1 MTLKLVKIQSDLIG
15 NNKLTQMFD
24 IDHLYLASFN
34 YKKSEDGK
42 TISHDQFD
50 ENSPEYH
57 ENNILNQM
65 MTLLKDTENSIHS
78 LYKSIDNDTDLATD
92 IAKQIPEQGS
102 NKSRVYNF
110 GSLHEQ
116 VTRRNDYI
124 TGKLGIAP
132 YALNVTSQV
141 MTRCFGVSFKRNTFT
156 ESVGIL
162 NFDKLI
168 DIDNNYIDSWI
179 SAFINAHVDIVKDP
193 YISKMNINQF
203 TYNMSNLLIRSGF
216 GETAMWFLAQ
226 PIIRDMANASNSA
239 NSEFMRDENKFKT
252 VYSAQK
258 EAVAN
263 AVLKWLL
270 ESEVS
275 EDILKV
281 YTEGDQRYTLQK
293 ISAVNMIKDKKDVL
307 KEIATHPGVK
317 EVTVRGVKYNV
328 REVQRDVFYAWK
340 TLEKY
345 SIALGNLVQKTK
357 IDTKKH
363 GKSFLAIYKY
373 RADFYRMFY
382 GKDEDSLWDMD
393 SLHNLAERSWIKT
406 KTDYACTLP
415 LTILGNQTFNAN
427 NAFIKY
433 ITDIYDKLNPESE
446 SLNVKQLEAI
456 SKAAQTQIK
465 ARYIADYAKQYLH
478 MTDQDITNL
487 FVGKRC
493 MARRLNMLN
502 AAIRQ
507 NNKYKRLANN
517 QLIQQIYS
525 SQESEPVLVNGKRY
539 DRPAFIAIA
548 DRVGDSSSN
557 SDMLIDGWED
567 LLNDSDQFVRAFAR
581 DLIVYAY
588 MTSGEYA
595 GWNNLF
601 KYVPPAWIRGEIDTD
616 YQSMSSY
623 VENVLTQSN
632 FDSDM
637 DIDDLVANN
646 FQDYRWARRLSGKT
660 KESTIIYNDTNVLVT
675 GGINVRSKAPKY
687 VTVRIPGVRG
697 NDPSNFILYRLL
709 TYVGNADKNLR
720 CPVYVQLKKRGYD
733 SGHKQKIYEYGWKFN
748 YAENTMASD
757 VFNTTTPSNELQLN
771 ESATTNDPIDYING
785 LAEMIKE
792 HSELLQQTDY
802 EKLTELISQEP
813 NNTPIESL
821 PDTTTPEPKENN
833 LGFDSMDEVVM
844 NSGGA
849 YGADTAWD
857 FYARKAGVKQINHY
871 RDQGNQVLS
880 SSLNKRGIK
889 AAVLSKEQM
898 DDARNKIFELLGKRY
913 DDTIQGNLQ
922 VRNFYQVSSSDGV
935 FAVSTI
941 NSTNNGVLG
950 GTNTAVQLGIMLNKP
965 THVFDLNT
973 EKWYKYDPNTKVF
986 KEESTPVLTKK
997 FAGVGTRDIQKYKV
1011 YKDGKWV
1018 EREQYVGDDK
1028 AKVALRAIEDVFNK
1042 TQAELSNSQSTPSQ
1056 NVDKVDKNHKD
1067 DIEYYEGNIVP
1078 DANTIFVFGSNP
1090 EGRHGAG
1097 AARIAREQFG
1107 AIYGQGEG
1115 LQGNAYALP
1124 TKDLRVKEN
1133 RGLRSISEAQ
1143 IIENIKKLYEVAK
1156 QNPNKQFKVAY
1167 RNTDQASLNGYTGLE
1182 MIDMFIKAGSIPS
1195 NIVFSKEWIDTGLI
1209 TKENYAD
1216 SNNTENSTQSTTN
1229 KLPKNYTKAL
1239 EQIEKWFVINNQTT
1253 NIVGKDNIEHA
1264 IQELHIEINDK
1275 YLMSNMDEKDIL
1287 NLLYKTSKFMDE
1299 MQKLGNTGI
1308 TIVSEDYFYGDFA
1321 KKVKHLTG
1329 WTPFDVENNFSV
1341 QEGVKKKT
1349 MEIPNHLI
1357 KTLNFIES
1365 LTYKQRDILDKIC
1378 DGTILL
1384 IDNYF
1389 SDDSID
1395 LSNIITITDTVE
1407 DTRQTDFLKELGMS
1421 DEDLKEAQ
1429 KIKNHCKGGK

>member
-1 MTLKLVKIQSDLIG
+1 
-15 NNKLTQMFD
+15 MFD

-42 TISHDQFD
+42 TVSHDQFD
-50 ENSPEYH
+50 PDSAEYH
-57 ENNILNQM
+57 QNNILNQM

-78 LYKSIDNDTDLATD
+78 LYKSIDNDTDLLTD

-116 VTRRNDYI
+116 VVRRNDYV
-124 TGKLGIAP
+124 TGKSGIGP
-132 YALNVTSQV
+132 YALNVTNQV
-141 MTRCFGVSFKRNTFT
+141 LTRCFGVRFKRSTFT

-162 NFDKLI
+162 DFDKLV

-216 GETAMWFLAQ
+216 GEAAMWFLAQ

-263 AVLKWLL
+263 AILKWLL
-270 ESEVS
+270 EDKVS
-275 EDILKV
+275 EDVLKV
-281 YTEGDQRYTLQK
+281 YTEGDQKYTLQK
-293 ISAVNMIKDKKDVL
+293 ISAVNIIKDKKDVL
-307 KEIATHPGVK
+307 KEIATHPGAK
-317 EVTVRGVKYNV
+317 KVTVNGIEYDV

-357 IDTKKH
+357 IDTKKQ

-373 RADFYRMFY
+373 RADFNRMFY

-427 NAFIKY
+427 NAFIAY
-433 ITDIYDKLNPESE
+433 ITHIYNELNPESE
-446 SLNVKQLEAI
+446 SLNVQQLEAI
-456 SKAAQTQIK
+456 SKAVQTQIK
-465 ARYIADYAKQYLH
+465 AQYIADYAKQYLH

-507 NNKYKRLANN
+507 NDKYKRLANN

-623 VENVLTQSN
+623 VENILTQSD

-646 FQDYRWARRLSGKT
+646 FQDYKWARRLSGKT
-660 KESTIIYNDTNVLVT
+660 KESTIIYNDTNVMVT

-687 VTVRIPGVRG
+687 VTARIPGVRG
-697 NDPSNFILYRLL
+697 NDPSNFILYRFL
-709 TYVGNADKNLR
+709 TYVRNVDNKLQ
-720 CPVYVQLKKRGYD
+720 CPVYIQMKKKGYD
-733 SGHKQKIYEYGWKFN
+733 SGHKQKIYEYGWSFN
-748 YAENTMASD
+748 YAENTMSSD
-757 VFNTTTPSNELQLN
+757 VFNMIAEPIEFAQEEPVDGGVLQGAMDMVEYISN
-771 ESATTNDPIDYING
+771 S
-785 LAEMIKE
+785 IKKYPK
-792 HSELLQQTDY
+792 LLQQKSY
-802 EKLTELISQEP
+802 EKFLNAAVFEELIEP
-813 NNTPIESL
+813 ISVKNKPVLEQ
-821 PDTTTPEPKENN
+821 KENN

-857 FYARKAGVKQINHY
+857 YYARKAGVKQINHY
-871 RDQGNQVLS
+871 RDQGNQTLS
-880 SSLNKRGIK
+880 SSLNRKGIK
-889 AAVLSKEQM
+889 AAVLSKEEM
-898 DDARNKIFELLGKRY
+898 DSARDKIFELLGKRY
-913 DDTIQGNLQ
+913 DNTIQGNLQ

-935 FAVSTI
+935 FAIATI
-941 NSTNNGVLG
+941 NSAKNGVSG
-950 GTNTAVQLGIMLNKP
+950 GTNTAVQLGISLNKP
-965 THVFDLNT
+965 THVFDLNS
-973 EKWYKYDPNTKVF
+973 EKWYKYNPESKMF
-986 KEESTPVLTKK
+986 EEESTPVLTKK

-1028 AKVALRAIEDVFNK
+1028 SKVALKAIEDVFNK
-1042 TQAELSNSQSTPSQ
+1042 TQAELSNVET
-1056 NVDKVDKNHKD
+1056 
-1067 DIEYYEGNIVP
+1067 
-1078 DANTIFVFGSNP
+1078 
-1090 EGRHGAG
+1090 
-1097 AARIAREQFG
+1097 
-1107 AIYGQGEG
+1107 
-1115 LQGNAYALP
+1115 
-1124 TKDLRVKEN
+1124 
-1133 RGLRSISEAQ
+1133 
-1143 IIENIKKLYEVAK
+1143 
-1156 QNPNKQFKVAY
+1156 
-1167 RNTDQASLNGYTGLE
+1167 NTDQVDNT
-1182 MIDMFIKAGSIPS
+1182 
-1195 NIVFSKEWIDTGLI
+1195 
-1209 TKENYAD
+1209 D
-1216 SNNTENSTQSTTN
+1216 SNNTGNSTRSTSN
-1229 KLPKNYTKAL
+1229 KLPKNYTTAL
-1239 EQIEKWFVINNQTT
+1239 KQIEKWFIIKDQTT
-1253 NIVGKDNIEHA
+1253 NIVGDDNTKHA
-1264 IQELHIEINDK
+1264 IQELHIEINDE
-1275 YLMSNMDEKDIL
+1275 YLMLDMDEKDVL

-1299 MQKLGNTGI
+1299 MKKLGNTGI

-1321 KKVKHLTG
+1321 KKVKRLTG
-1329 WTPFDVENNFSV
+1329 EIISNIENNYDI
-1341 QEGVKKKT
+1341 QEGEKEKT
-1349 MEIPNHLI
+1349 MEIPNPLI
-1357 KTLNFIES
+1357 KILGFMES
-1365 LTYKQRDILDKIC
+1365 LNYKQRGVLDRIF
-1378 DGTILL
+1378 DYPIYDLNPAVIGP
-1384 IDNYF
+1384 
-1389 SDDSID
+1389 ID
-1395 LSNIITITDTVE
+1395 LSDKITITDTVE

-1421 DEDLKEAQ
+1421 DEDIKKAQ
-1429 KIKNHCKGGK
+1429 EIKNHCKGGK

>member
-1 MTLKLVKIQSDLIG
+1 
-15 NNKLTQMFD
+15 MFD

-42 TISHDQFD
+42 TVSRDQFD
-50 ENSPEYH
+50 PNSAEYH

-65 MTLLKDTENSIHS
+65 MTLLKDTDNSIHS
-78 LYKSIDNDTDLATD
+78 LYKSIDNDTDLVTD

-102 NKSRVYNF
+102 NKSRAYNF

-162 NFDKLI
+162 NFDKLV
-168 DIDNNYIDSWI
+168 DIDNNYVDSWI

-216 GETAMWFLAQ
+216 GEAAMWFLAQ

-263 AVLKWLL
+263 AVLNWLL
-270 ESEVS
+270 ESEAS
-275 EDILKV
+275 EDVLKI
-281 YTEGDQRYTLQK
+281 YTEGNQKYTLQK

-393 SLHNLAERSWIKT
+393 SLHNLVERSWIKT

-427 NAFIKY
+427 NAFIAY
-433 ITDIYDKLNPESE
+433 ITRIYNELNPESE
-446 SLNVKQLEAI
+446 SLNVQQLEAI

-465 ARYIADYAKQYLH
+465 AQYIADYAKQYLH

-507 NNKYKRLANN
+507 NDKYKRLANN

-525 SQESEPVLVNGKRY
+525 SQEYEPVLVNGKRY

-601 KYVPPAWIRGEIDTD
+601 KYVPPTWIRGEIDTD

-623 VENVLTQSN
+623 VENILTQSD

-637 DIDDLVANN
+637 NIDDLVANN
-646 FQDYRWARRLSGKT
+646 FQDYKWARRLSGKT
-660 KESTIIYNDTNVLVT
+660 KESTIIYNDTNIMVT

-709 TYVGNADKNLR
+709 TYVGNADENLR

-733 SGHKQKIYEYGWKFN
+733 SGHKQKIYEYGWNFN

-757 VFNTTTPSNELQLN
+757 VFNMTTAPSELQYKEKN
-771 ESATTNDPIDYING
+771 VVDNPIDFIDDFAKVIRENP
-785 LAEMIKE
+785 
-792 HSELLQQTDY
+792 ELLQRTGY
-802 EKLTELISQEP
+802 EKLTDLMSQLDNIPVEF
-813 NNTPIESL
+813 L
-821 PDTTTPEPKENN
+821 PDTTTPEPRENN
-833 LGFDSMDEVVM
+833 LGFDSMDEVIM

-913 DDTIQGNLQ
+913 DNTIQGNLQ

-935 FAVSTI
+935 FAIATI

-950 GTNTAVQLGIMLNKP
+950 GTNTAVQLGITLNKP

-986 KEESTPVLTKK
+986 KEEETPVLTKK
-997 FAGVGTRDIQKYKV
+997 FAGVGTRDIQKYNV

-1018 EREQYVGDDK
+1018 AREQYVGDDK
-1028 AKVALRAIEDVFNK
+1028 AKVALKAIEDVFNK
-1042 TQAELSNSQSTPSQ
+1042 TQAELSNVENNMNQVNNTD
-1056 NVDKVDKNHKD
+1056 NN
-1067 DIEYYEGNIVP
+1067 INYYEGNITP

-1097 AARIAREQFG
+1097 AAKVARNQFG

-1133 RGLRSISEAQ
+1133 RGLRSISEVQ
-1143 IIENIKKLYEVAK
+1143 IIQNIKKLYEVAK
-1156 QNPNKQFKVAY
+1156 QNPDKQFKVAY

-1195 NIVFSKEWIDTGLI
+1195 NIVFSKEWVDTGLI
-1209 TKENYAD
+1209 TKENYED
-1216 SNNTENSTQSTTN
+1216 SNNAGNSTRSTSN
-1229 KLPKNYTKAL
+1229 KLPKNYTNAL
-1239 EQIEKWFVINNQTT
+1239 KQIEKQFIINNQTT
-1253 NIVGKDNIEHA
+1253 DIVGNDNINHA

-1275 YLMSNMDEKDIL
+1275 SLSDVSGKEVL

-1299 MQKLGNTGI
+1299 LEKPENTGI

-1321 KKVKHLTG
+1321 KKVKRLTG
-1329 WTPFDVENNFSV
+1329 WTPFDIENNFSV
-1341 QEGVKKKT
+1341 QEGVKEKT

-1378 DGTILL
+1378 DDSIFN
-1384 IDNYF
+1384 IDLYF
-1389 SDDSID
+1389 NDEQID
-1395 LSNIITITDTVE
+1395 LSDKITITDTIE

-1429 KIKNHCKGGK
+1429 EIKNHCKGGK

>member
-1 MTLKLVKIQSDLIG
+1 
-15 NNKLTQMFD
+15 MFD

-42 TISHDQFD
+42 TVSHDQFD
-50 ENSPEYH
+50 PNSAEYH
-57 ENNILNQM
+57 QNNILNQM
-65 MTLLKDTENSIHS
+65 MTLLKDTDNSIHS
-78 LYKSIDNDTDLATD
+78 LYKSIDNDTDLLTD
-92 IAKQIPEQGS
+92 IAEQIPEQGS

-116 VTRRNDYI
+116 VIRRNDYI
-124 TGKLGIAP
+124 TGKSGIGP
-132 YALNVTSQV
+132 YALNVTNQV
-141 MTRCFGVSFKRNTFT
+141 LTRCFGVRFKRSTFT

-162 NFDKLI
+162 DFDKLV

-216 GETAMWFLAQ
+216 GEAAMWFLAQ

-263 AVLKWLL
+263 AILNWLL

-275 EDILKV
+275 EDVLKV
-281 YTEGDQRYTLQK
+281 YTEGNQKYTLQK
-293 ISAVNMIKDKKDVL
+293 ISAVNIIKDKKDVL
-307 KEIATHPGVK
+307 KEIATHPGAK
-317 EVTVRGVKYNV
+317 KVTVNGVEYDV

-357 IDTKKH
+357 IDTKKQ
-363 GKSFLAIYKY
+363 GKSFLAIHKY

-427 NAFIKY
+427 SAFVAY
-433 ITDIYDKLNPESE
+433 ITRIYNELNPESE
-446 SLNVKQLEAI
+446 SLNVQQLEAI
-456 SKAAQTQIK
+456 SKAVQTQIK
-465 ARYIADYAKQYLH
+465 AQYIADYAKQYLH

-507 NNKYKRLANN
+507 NDKYKRLANN

-525 SQESEPVLVNGKRY
+525 SQEYEPVLVNGKRY

-623 VENVLTQSN
+623 VENILTQSD

-637 DIDDLVANN
+637 NIDDLVANN
-646 FQDYRWARRLSGKT
+646 FQDYKWARRLSGKT
-660 KESTIIYNDTNVLVT
+660 KESTIIYNDTNIMVT

-709 TYVGNADKNLR
+709 TYVGNADENLR

-733 SGHKQKIYEYGWKFN
+733 SGHKQKIYEYGWNFN

-757 VFNTTTPSNELQLN
+757 VFNMTTAPSELQYKEKN
-771 ESATTNDPIDYING
+771 VVDNPMDYIDNF
-785 LAEMIKE
+785 AKVIRKNP
-792 HSELLQQTDY
+792 ELLQRTGY
-802 EKLTELISQEP
+802 EKLTELMSYEP
-813 NNTPIESL
+813 NNSPVESL
-821 PDTTTPEPKENN
+821 PDTTIPEPKENN

-857 FYARKAGVKQINHY
+857 YYARKAGVKQINHY
-871 RDQGNQVLS
+871 RDQGNQTLS
-880 SSLNKRGIK
+880 SSLNRKGIK
-889 AAVLSKEQM
+889 AAVLSKEEM
-898 DDARNKIFELLGKRY
+898 DSARDKIFELLGKRY
-913 DDTIQGNLQ
+913 DNTIQGNLQ

-935 FAVSTI
+935 FAIASM
-941 NSTNNGVLG
+941 NSAKNGVSG
-950 GTNTAVQLGIMLNKP
+950 GTNTAVQLGISLNKP
-965 THVFDLNT
+965 THVFDLNS
-973 EKWYKYDPNTKVF
+973 EKWYKYNPESKMF
-986 KEESTPVLTKK
+986 EEESTPVLTKK
-997 FAGVGTRDIQKYKV
+997 FAGVGTRDIQKYKI

-1028 AKVALRAIEDVFNK
+1028 SKVALKAIEDVFNK
-1042 TQAELSNSQSTPSQ
+1042 TQAELSNVET
-1056 NVDKVDKNHKD
+1056 
-1067 DIEYYEGNIVP
+1067 
-1078 DANTIFVFGSNP
+1078 
-1090 EGRHGAG
+1090 
-1097 AARIAREQFG
+1097 
-1107 AIYGQGEG
+1107 
-1115 LQGNAYALP
+1115 
-1124 TKDLRVKEN
+1124 
-1133 RGLRSISEAQ
+1133 
-1143 IIENIKKLYEVAK
+1143 
-1156 QNPNKQFKVAY
+1156 
-1167 RNTDQASLNGYTGLE
+1167 NTDQVDNT
-1182 MIDMFIKAGSIPS
+1182 
-1195 NIVFSKEWIDTGLI
+1195 
-1209 TKENYAD
+1209 D
-1216 SNNTENSTQSTTN
+1216 SNNTGNSIQSTSN
-1229 KLPKNYTKAL
+1229 KLPKNYTDAL
-1239 EQIEKWFVINNQTT
+1239 KQIEKQFIINDQTT
-1253 NIVGKDNIEHA
+1253 DIVGNDNINHA

-1275 YLMSNMDEKDIL
+1275 SLSNVSGKEIL

-1299 MQKLGNTGI
+1299 LEKPENAGI
-1308 TIVSEDYFYGDFA
+1308 TIVHEDYYFGDFA
-1321 KKVKHLTG
+1321 KKVKRLTG
-1329 WTPFDVENNFSV
+1329 WTVFDIENNFAI
-1341 QEGVKKKT
+1341 QEGVKEKT

-1365 LTYKQRDILDKIC
+1365 LTYKQRDILDKI
-1378 DGTILL
+1378 
-1384 IDNYF
+1384 Y
-1389 SDDSID
+1389 DDSILNIDLYFNDDQID
-1395 LSNIITITDTVE
+1395 LSDKITITDTIE

-1421 DEDLKEAQ
+1421 DEDMKKAEE
-1429 KIKNHCKGGK
+1429 IKNHCKGGK

>member
-15 NNKLTQMFD
+15 NNELTQMFD

-42 TISHDQFD
+42 TVSHDQFD

-507 NNKYKRLANN
+507 NDKYKRLANN

-637 DIDDLVANN
+637 DIGDLVANN

-675 GGINVRSKAPKY
+675 GGINVRSNAPKY

-709 TYVGNADKNLR
+709 TYVGNADKGLK

-733 SGHKQKIYEYGWKFN
+733 SGHKQKIYEYGWNFN

-771 ESATTNDPIDYING
+771 ESATTNDPIDYINS
-785 LAEMIKE
+785 LAEIIKE
-792 HSELLQQTDY
+792 HPELLQQTDY

-821 PDTTTPEPKENN
+821 PDTITSEPKENS
-833 LGFDSMDEVVM
+833 LGFGSMDEVVM

-997 FAGVGTRDIQKYKV
+997 FAGVGTRDIQKYNV

-1018 EREQYVGDDK
+1018 AREQYVGDDK
-1028 AKVALRAIEDVFNK
+1028 VKIALKAIEDVFNK
-1042 TQAELSNSQSTPSQ
+1042 TQAELSNVETNTDNNSSSNVNRNDINVYSGTGENVNLSNFANRPFETSLGTFNTVEGAFQAAKLYYTNGNKYVIRDSNGKVTKLTEEGISVVNKLKTASGSTARSIGRNISDLNINQ
-1056 NVDKVDKNHKD
+1056 WDNVSDK
-1067 DIEYYEGNIVP
+1067 ILETFMRMSFEQ
-1078 DANTIFVFGSNP
+1078 NP
-1090 EGRHGAG
+1090 E
-1097 AARIAREQFG
+1097 AR
-1107 AIYGQGEG
+1107 
-1115 LQGNAYALP
+1115 
-1124 TKDLRVKEN
+1124 KDL
-1133 RGLRSISEAQ
+1133 
-1143 IIENIKKLYEVAK
+1143 
-1156 QNPNKQFKVAY
+1156 
-1167 RNTDQASLNGYTGLE
+1167 T
-1182 MIDMFIKAGSIPS
+1182 
-1195 NIVFSKEWIDTGLI
+1195 
-1209 TKENYAD
+1209 
-1216 SNNTENSTQSTTN
+1216 
-1229 KLPKNYTKAL
+1229 
-1239 EQIEKWFVINNQTT
+1239 
-1253 NIVGKDNIEHA
+1253 
-1264 IQELHIEINDK
+1264 
-1275 YLMSNMDEKDIL
+1275 
-1287 NLLYKTSKFMDE
+1287 
-1299 MQKLGNTGI
+1299 NTG
-1308 TIVSEDYFYGDFA
+1308 
-1321 KKVKHLTG
+1321 
-1329 WTPFDVENNFSV
+1329 
-1341 QEGVKKKT
+1341 
-1349 MEIPNHLI
+1349 
-1357 KTLNFIES
+1357 
-1365 LTYKQRDILDKIC
+1365 
-1378 DGTILL
+1378 
-1384 IDNYF
+1384 
-1389 SDDSID
+1389 DSI
-1395 LSNIITITDTVE
+1395 ITHKNRQGIEQDNGRFSRLLMKLREEFKSLLPDTVE
-1407 DTRQTDFLKELGMS
+1407 DTRQTDSLKELGMS